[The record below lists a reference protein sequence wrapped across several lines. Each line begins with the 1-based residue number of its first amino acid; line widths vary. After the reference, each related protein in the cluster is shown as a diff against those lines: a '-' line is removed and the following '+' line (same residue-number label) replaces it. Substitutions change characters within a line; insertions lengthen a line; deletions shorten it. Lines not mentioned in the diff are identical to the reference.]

1 MTDTSDMV
9 APLPSKRAARRR
21 LVPPVERE
29 GMKRTIESLVIGCLV
44 AAATFCGLMARG
56 AEPVTVE
63 PTEDYSVVAQSGPQT
78 AGTGRQPI
86 AERIAASRLPR
97 RNEPSARQQPTA
109 RIEQPA
115 TVAEQPEPA
124 VAPAPSDEK
133 TLTAKSSPT
142 QAAPPA
148 PQAVPAA
155 ARPSVSHD
163 EERLAD
169 AEPATTRRQAL
180 LLRVRNSLAA
190 ITGGPRPAPAAAS
203 AVDPEPTA
211 EEPAEPTQAQ
221 AVAPP
226 LSDIDPTDGLARRQP
241 RQAAEAGESLEDDLG
256 EPRAATDE
264 RFTTLPIPPTPRLTL
279 TVVESHVEAEAGRP
293 IEWQLRLCNTGGTA
307 ARNVEATLFFAE
319 GIEPVAAAGATAALA
334 AGEVRFD
341 PVPSLPAGGVV
352 ELSVTAVG
360 TEAGPV
366 VYRAEVESRD
376 LPGPV
381 AREGVIRVA
390 DAADQPRAAR

>member
-21 LVPPVERE
+21 PVPPVERE

-97 RNEPSARQQPTA
+97 RDEPSARQQPTA

-115 TVAEQPEPA
+115 TVAEKPEPA
-124 VAPAPSDEK
+124 AAPTPSAEK

-180 LLRVRNSLAA
+180 LLRVRNSIAA
-190 ITGGPRPAPAAAS
+190 ITGGPRPAPAEAS

-211 EEPAEPTQAQ
+211 EELAELTQAQ

-226 LSDIDPTDGLARRQP
+226 LSDIDPTDSLARRQP

-264 RFTTLPIPPTPRLTL
+264 RFTTLPTPPTPRLTL